1 MKACGRGRLSTPL
14 ERGCVLNG
22 RPRHRIPGSLLRFV
36 ENCSL
41 SSFKKGKYFSSR
53 ASLFADRDI
62 LSPPLF
68 ILPYS
73 PLPLPSAAGRFFND
87 GVAWCRNL
95 LSSRRI
101 GFLRR
106 QVGDGPTLKH
116 DSRLSSG
123 FPPSRISLRIAQSFE
138 IRNDKFATRFTQVC
152 FSTVS
157 KIWEWRVTSNRCSKN
172 LFLEGDYYI
181 TQNYSYSLHRAINSR
196 VIKLEREIIKR
207 QPWNLGPHARFD
219 FHRENSPLFDR
230 GEPFNRRP
238 SKQKHGRLIP
248 YGAFKPCRIKGR
260 RSKSFRLPSSDSPA
274 KETR

>member
-1 MKACGRGRLSTPL
+1 MAAPDIGSPAAFSDSSRIARCRVLRRANISRRERACLPIAISFP
-14 ERGCVLNG
+14 
-22 RPRHRIPGSLLRFV
+22 LRF
-36 ENCSL
+36 
-41 SSFKKGKYFSSR
+41 
-53 ASLFADRDI
+53 LF
-62 LSPPLF
+62 
-68 ILPYS
+68 Y

-181 TQNYSYSLHRAINSR
+181 IQNYSYSLYRAINSR
-196 VIKLEREIIKR
+196 VIKLEREIIKQ

>member
-1 MKACGRGRLSTPL
+1 M

-68 ILPYS
+68 ILSHS

-157 KIWEWRVTSNRCSKN
+157 KI
-172 LFLEGDYYI
+172 
-181 TQNYSYSLHRAINSR
+181 
-196 VIKLEREIIKR
+196 
-207 QPWNLGPHARFD
+207 
-219 FHRENSPLFDR
+219 
-230 GEPFNRRP
+230 
-238 SKQKHGRLIP
+238 
-248 YGAFKPCRIKGR
+248 
-260 RSKSFRLPSSDSPA
+260 
-274 KETR
+274 

>member
-152 FSTVS
+152 FSKISTRVESEELLRTVVQKIYFS
-157 KIWEWRVTSNRCSKN
+157 KVIIISYKIIHI
-172 LFLEGDYYI
+172 LFY
-181 TQNYSYSLHRAINSR
+181 RAINSR
-196 VIKLEREIIKR
+196 VIKLEREIIKQ
-207 QPWNLGPHARFD
+207 QP
-219 FHRENSPLFDR
+219 
-230 GEPFNRRP
+230 
-238 SKQKHGRLIP
+238 
-248 YGAFKPCRIKGR
+248 
-260 RSKSFRLPSSDSPA
+260 
-274 KETR
+274 

>member
-1 MKACGRGRLSTPL
+1 MPSGIVPAALSDREKERKRERGGGRERLPLVSSPDPSIRVSKVKKRMKACGRGRLSTPL

-152 FSTVS
+152 FSKISTRVESEELLRTVVQKIYFS
-157 KIWEWRVTSNRCSKN
+157 KVIIISYKIIHI
-172 LFLEGDYYI
+172 LFI
-181 TQNYSYSLHRAINSR
+181 
-196 VIKLEREIIKR
+196 
-207 QPWNLGPHARFD
+207 AR
-219 FHRENSPLFDR
+219 
-230 GEPFNRRP
+230 
-238 SKQKHGRLIP
+238 
-248 YGAFKPCRIKGR
+248 
-260 RSKSFRLPSSDSPA
+260 
-274 KETR
+274 

>member
-1 MKACGRGRLSTPL
+1 MAAPDIGSPAAFSDSSRIARCRVLRRANISRRERACLPIAISFP
-14 ERGCVLNG
+14 
-22 RPRHRIPGSLLRFV
+22 LRF
-36 ENCSL
+36 
-41 SSFKKGKYFSSR
+41 
-53 ASLFADRDI
+53 LFYPTA
-62 LSPPLF
+62 PFP
-68 ILPYS
+68 S
-73 PLPLPSAAGRFFND
+73 PLPRDDFSTTVSH
-87 GVAWCRNL
+87 GVAT
-95 LSSRRI
+95 SFPPDRI